1 MFEEDM
7 VWVPPGPFV
16 AGEGAAQHVETL
28 DHGFWIDRF
37 PVTNAQY
44 RAFLL
49 QAVRGTEKW
58 FELENRLENPACAD
72 HPATGITWRGAAAF
86 AEWRGARLPK
96 QIEWEKAARGIDGRV
111 YPWGNE
117 FDAGR
122 CNTDSEGTTAV
133 HRYGAAGASPFGC
146 FDMAGNVWEW
156 TASDSG
162 TGEVFTWRTGKR
174 EVILPLKWLCGGC
187 WAMPAHH
194 ARCAARTADFTPI
207 RGSSVVGFRCVR
219 DATPQGSASLELI
232 LN

>member
-49 QAVRGTEKW
+49 QAMRGTEKW

-133 HRYGAAGASPFGC
+133 
-146 FDMAGNVWEW
+146 
-156 TASDSG
+156 
-162 TGEVFTWRTGKR
+162 
-174 EVILPLKWLCGGC
+174 
-187 WAMPAHH
+187 
-194 ARCAARTADFTPI
+194 
-207 RGSSVVGFRCVR
+207 
-219 DATPQGSASLELI
+219 
-232 LN
+232 